1 MTIFGFPLTEWFL
14 FYVFI
19 WLTHYSIEYTRYLF
33 DRRRRMLDKAMAE
46 ADRAQARKHV
56 DELIDKHD
64 KLNPEVASQTSDKV
78 LN

>member
-1 MTIFGFPLTEWFL
+1 
-14 FYVFI
+14 
-19 WLTHYSIEYTRYLF
+19 
-33 DRRRRMLDKAMAE
+33 MAE

-64 KLNPEVASQTSDKV
+64 KLNPEVVENSPSKGV

>member
-14 FYVFI
+14 FYVFV

-33 DRRRRMLDKAMAE
+33 DRRRRMLDKAIAE
-46 ADRAQARKHV
+46 SDRAQARKHV

-64 KLNPEVASQTSDKV
+64 KLNPEVPSNKV
-78 LN
+78 IN

>member
-1 MTIFGFPLTEWFL
+1 MTVFGFPLTEWFL

-19 WLTHYSIEYTRYLF
+19 WLTHYSIAYTQYLF
-33 DRRRRMLDKAMAE
+33 DRRRKMLEKAMAE

-64 KLNPEVASQTSDKV
+64 KLNPEVVESSKGV

>member
-33 DRRRRMLDKAMAE
+33 DRRRRMLEKAMAE
-46 ADRAQARKHV
+46 SDREKARKHV

-64 KLNPEVASQTSDKV
+64 KLNPEVSQTSDKV